1 MVSSFLSRPSV
12 ARSVRPSFAGCPAPA
27 AAEVL
32 MLAQSFPGLGV
43 VSMRPSGRSFSGW
56 VAVCSF
62 RDRAVASCFSRAAA
76 SQLLGEGCFCV
87 VRSAGRRFRV
97 SVPCLSPC
105 LFAVRLRRVV
115 RLGCFRV
122 APVFGPAVAGAALPA
137 AVSAALSSATVVGFS
152 GSRHLADA
160 VSSAVLL
167 GAVAAVPSSAS
178 VVVGCAAG
186 VDAVVRLACPSAR
199 VFSVASGAFGSG
211 RGAFAARSTAC
222 VQAVAAAGSAGL
234 WVSFPSGACPAG
246 LLPSASSSRC
256 FSGSGS
262 GTWASLALA
271 VGLAVPSLVFLPTGV
286 VSPAGWG
293 LKPVA
298 GSPEWF
304 SFSPASVQLSLL

>member
-12 ARSVRPSFAGCPAPA
+12 ARSVRPSFVGCPAPA
-27 AAEVL
+27 AVEVL
-32 MLAQSFPGLGV
+32 LLAQRFPGLGV
-43 VSMRPSGRSFSGW
+43 VSVRASGRSFSGW

-62 RDRAVASCFSRAAA
+62 RERAVAFAFSRAAA
-76 SQLLGEGCFCV
+76 AQLLGAGCFCV

-97 SVPCLSPC
+97 SVPCLSPY

-115 RLGCFRV
+115 RLGRFRV
-122 APVFGPAVAGAALPA
+122 APVFGPSAPGAAALPA

-152 GSRHLADA
+152 GSRRLAGV
-160 VSSAVLL
+160 VSSAALL
-167 GAVAAVPSSAS
+167 AAVAAVPSSAS
-178 VVVGCAAG
+178 VLVGCATG

-222 VQAVAAAGSAGL
+222 VRAVAAAGSAGL

-246 LLPSASSSRC
+246 LLPSTSSSRC

-271 VGLAVPSLVFLPTGV
+271 VGLGVPSLVFLPAGV
-286 VSPAGWG
+286 LPPAGWG
-293 LKPVA
+293 LRPVA
-298 GSPEWF
+298 GWF